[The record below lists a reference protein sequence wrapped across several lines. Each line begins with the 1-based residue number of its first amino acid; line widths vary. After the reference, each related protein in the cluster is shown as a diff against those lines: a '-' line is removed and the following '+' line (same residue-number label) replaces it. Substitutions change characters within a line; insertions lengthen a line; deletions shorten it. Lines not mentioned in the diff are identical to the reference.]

1 MKCSLTTWFESFSA
15 VTGTF
20 LRLSHGA
27 IRQHVTTTNIQKTGD
42 VMTTLHI
49 SRSGCVV
56 RLNTSDRRMNNAQN
70 RPIAAHPQKRLV
82 TGSQH

>member
-1 MKCSLTTWFESFSA
+1 MKCSRTTWFESFSA

-20 LRLSHGA
+20 LRLSQGA
-27 IRQHVTTTNIQKTGD
+27 IRQHVTTTSIQKTGE

-49 SRSGCVV
+49 GGSGWVV

-70 RPIAAHPQKRLV
+70 RPIAVHPQKRLV
-82 TGSQH
+82 FGSQH